1 MLVEELRPHG
11 TVLELGCGPG
21 GFTRELARHAARV
34 TALDAAPQMLERAR
48 REVDAA
54 NVSYVQADM
63 FDWEPTETYDLVFFG
78 FVLSHVPPNLFDDFW
93 HLVRRCVSATGR
105 VAFVD
110 EDQRVAHY
118 DEVRDEDGIPVARR
132 TLTDGREFD
141 IVKVFWDPAR
151 LAQRL
156 QQQGWSIDV
165 RHVGSGYLV
174 GSGTPH

>member
-1 MLVEELRPHG
+1 
-11 TVLELGCGPG
+11 
-21 GFTRELARHAARV
+21 
-34 TALDAAPQMLERAR
+34 MLERAR

-54 NVSYVQADM
+54 NVSYIQADL

-93 HLVRRCVSATGR
+93 ALVRRCVSSTGR

-110 EDQRVAHY
+110 EDHRVAHY
-118 DEVRDEDGIPVARR
+118 DDVRDEDGIPVARR
-132 TLTDGREFD
+132 TLIDGREFD
-141 IVKVFWDPAR
+141 IVKMFWDPAR

-156 QQQGWSIDV
+156 QQQAWDIDV

-174 GSGTPH
+174 GSGTPR